1 MITSGEREE
10 GQYRVGGWKVQAFGY
25 KIGSKLYNMGSI
37 ASVKS
42 NKSIDRVMHVALPN
56 AREPYPISC
65 KLE

>member
-42 NKSIDRVMHVALPN
+42 NK
-56 AREPYPISC
+56 
-65 KLE
+65 